1 MRLGA
6 SAPNLTVCSLSSV
19 GSEHLVYTERVT
31 GSSPVGTTMK
41 KLLFIFPLLFNSC
54 VTQSDYINLAVTGV
68 LLTTS
73 MQVEDWYLA
82 HEARMDSLRPIRQAR
97 RDSIRA
103 PKIARRDSLKQLKL
117 EKKLNKNK

>member
-1 MRLGA
+1 M
-6 SAPNLTVCSLSSV
+6 CS
-19 GSEHLVYTERVT
+19 G
-31 GSSPVGTTMK
+31 
-41 KLLFIFPLLFNSC
+41 C

-73 MQVEDWYLA
+73 MQVEDWYLK

-103 PKIARRDSLKQLKL
+103 PRIARRDSIKQIKI
-117 EKKLNKNK
+117 EKHESRKAEKTD

>member
-1 MRLGA
+1 
-6 SAPNLTVCSLSSV
+6 
-19 GSEHLVYTERVT
+19 
-31 GSSPVGTTMK
+31 MK
-41 KLLFIFPLLFNSC
+41 KLLFILPLVFSGC

-82 HEARMDSLRPIRQAR
+82 HEAKMDSLRPIRQAR

-103 PKIARRDSLKQLKL
+103 PKIARRDSLKQIKL

>member
-1 MRLGA
+1 
-6 SAPNLTVCSLSSV
+6 
-19 GSEHLVYTERVT
+19 
-31 GSSPVGTTMK
+31 MK
-41 KLLFIFPLLFNSC
+41 KLLFILPLVFSGC

-73 MQVEDWYLA
+73 MQVEDWYLV
-82 HEARMDSLRPIRQAR
+82 HEAKMDSLRPIRQAR

-103 PKIARRDSLKQLKL
+103 PKIARRDSLKQIKL

>member
-1 MRLGA
+1 
-6 SAPNLTVCSLSSV
+6 
-19 GSEHLVYTERVT
+19 
-31 GSSPVGTTMK
+31 MK
-41 KLLFIFPLLFNSC
+41 KLLFILPLVFSSC

-68 LLTTS
+68 LFTTS

-82 HEARMDSLRPIRQAR
+82 HEAKMDSLRPIRQAR

-103 PKIARRDSLKQLKL
+103 PKIARRDSLKQIKL

>member
-1 MRLGA
+1 
-6 SAPNLTVCSLSSV
+6 
-19 GSEHLVYTERVT
+19 
-31 GSSPVGTTMK
+31 MK
-41 KLLFIFPLLFNSC
+41 KLLIIFPLLFSSC

-68 LLTTS
+68 LITTS

-82 HEARMDSLRPIRQAR
+82 HEARMDSLRPIRQAKRDSIRAPRIAR

>member
-1 MRLGA
+1 
-6 SAPNLTVCSLSSV
+6 
-19 GSEHLVYTERVT
+19 
-31 GSSPVGTTMK
+31 MK
-41 KLLFIFPLLFNSC
+41 KLLFVLPLVFSGC

-68 LLTTS
+68 SLTTS

-82 HEARMDSLRPIRQAR
+82 HEAKMDSLRPIRQAR

-103 PKIARRDSLKQLKL
+103 PKIARRDSLKQIKL

>member
-1 MRLGA
+1 
-6 SAPNLTVCSLSSV
+6 
-19 GSEHLVYTERVT
+19 
-31 GSSPVGTTMK
+31 MK
-41 KLLFIFPLLFNSC
+41 KLLIIFPLLFSSC

-68 LLTTS
+68 LITTS

-97 RDSIRA
+97 RDSIKA